1 MPDLWLLTASFVAS
15 AVCAAGACFVML
27 CSGSRLSGP
36 AKVSE
41 SSRAVCGFASG
52 VLAGLAVQ
60 GIRPAFPPTTALDR
74 WLLIALPVLLL
85 ADIVAS
91 NGPPNRRSGLIVRGL
106 AAAVAV
112 PIILFGSVHL
122 QAAPAWL
129 LLPGLT
135 AGGLLITVCACA
147 LTVLVATLASI
158 SSEISAVPRATLC
171 LLTLQVAGFTVM
183 LGGWVRGGAMAL
195 PFAGSCAGMLL
206 TGFALSQVTVVAV
219 MIRWTCLSLSG
230 VVLLGHFFGRLT
242 WLQAVLLLFAAV
254 IPPLPGL
261 CSARRRG
268 TFCYLLTLLIL
279 AAVLIPALAAFAE
292 RMRPLMS
299 GMVLERIPKLNQ
311 PG

>member
-1 MPDLWLLTASFVAS
+1 
-15 AVCAAGACFVML
+15 
-27 CSGSRLSGP
+27 
-36 AKVSE
+36 
-41 SSRAVCGFASG
+41 
-52 VLAGLAVQ
+52 
-60 GIRPAFPPTTALDR
+60 
-74 WLLIALPVLLL
+74 
-85 ADIVAS
+85 
-91 NGPPNRRSGLIVRGL
+91 
-106 AAAVAV
+106 
-112 PIILFGSVHL
+112 
-122 QAAPAWL
+122 
-129 LLPGLT
+129 
-135 AGGLLITVCACA
+135 
-147 LTVLVATLASI
+147 
-158 SSEISAVPRATLC
+158 
-171 LLTLQVAGFTVM
+171 VM

-279 AAVLIPALAAFAE
+279 AAVLMPALTAFAE

-299 GMVLERIPKLNQ
+299 GMVLERIPKFNQ